1 MVNRERSSVAVGFIN
16 FAGVVLIVAGI
27 FQVIQ
32 GIVGLA
38 NNDFYVVSQK
48 WVFQLNVTTWG
59 WVHILFGIVAILAG
73 AGLFS
78 GAVWARTV
86 AVIVA
91 GISIIANFVWLP
103 YYPVWALVVIVVDFF
118 VIWALVLHGRDVTVD

>member
-91 GISIIANFVWLP
+91 GISIIANFVWPP